1 MRAVLKSV
9 HFFTTAVLLDLC
21 IRSDTRRVEVCTEAA
36 SATLNGGSL
45 SGGGEVM
52 DVDERLVEALVAYK
66 DAVDSRS
73 LLAITFV

>member
-1 MRAVLKSV
+1 MC
-9 HFFTTAVLLDLC
+9 T
-21 IRSDTRRVEVCTEAA
+21 DTA
-36 SATLNGGSL
+36 SATLNGGAL